1 LYYTLQVDRGFS
13 LGRLGG
19 GVITMLRMREED
31 RKKMNKELDKIQ
43 KQQRKVMELL
53 KGICVDGKDRR
64 THEQRIVQ

>member
-1 LYYTLQVDRGFS
+1 M
-13 LGRLGG
+13 
-19 GVITMLRMREED
+19 ITMLRMREED